1 MFVLEQNQRQ
11 HFLECWCTLTCIVSS
26 ARSYFSHGAPLQS
39 CRLLQMQQCN
49 PLRCSFIPSN
59 KLNATQSNSRIKQTN
74 ATIKEHMQSKSHCT
88 DATGIQQSRT
98 EQNTCG
104 TQTPESAI
112 FTMQIDKIIRDG
124 HANAGNA
131 NIHPFIR
138 IYCQQYAPICA
149 MRDWKILAEDHPQKE
164 CHVITYILS
173 QLFDY
178 Q

>member
-1 MFVLEQNQRQ
+1 M
-11 HFLECWCTLTCIVSS
+11 ECWCTLTCIVSS

-74 ATIKEHMQSKSHCT
+74 ATIKEHICS
-88 DATGIQQSRT
+88 QSRIALMLRAYNKA
-98 EQNTCG
+98 EQNKTLAERKRLKVQYLPCRL
-104 TQTPESAI
+104 P
-112 FTMQIDKIIRDG
+112 KRIRDG

-131 NIHPFIR
+131 NIRPFIR

-149 MRDWKILAEDHPQKE
+149 MRDWKILAEDHP
-164 CHVITYILS
+164 
-173 QLFDY
+173 
-178 Q
+178 